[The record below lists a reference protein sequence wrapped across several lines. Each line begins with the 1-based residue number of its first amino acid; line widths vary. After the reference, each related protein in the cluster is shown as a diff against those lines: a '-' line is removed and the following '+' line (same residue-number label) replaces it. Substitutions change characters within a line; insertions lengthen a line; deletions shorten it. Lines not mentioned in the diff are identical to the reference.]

1 MPSVSVIM
9 ATCNH
14 AKYIGEAIGSV
25 LRQTFR
31 DFELIVVDDG
41 STDKTLDAVR
51 PLQKEHGFVVETQ
64 RNMGQAKAQ
73 NKGVALSRGEF
84 IVPFD
89 SDDIMMPDRL
99 EKQVRHMAA
108 NPRLGMSGGN
118 MLWIEAN
125 GRLARVQKLSPPRT
139 LTFDDIYRRRKQQVW
154 APTMMMRR
162 DALADAGGFHP
173 GIYTD
178 DFYITLK
185 IASLGYGIEVMDDIL
200 AYYRAHGANIS
211 KNLGKM
217 LEGCMATYRCFSEH
231 PAYEQAVASYLHTY
245 LRAAVRHDRRLAKQ
259 ILRRMPFKHYRWR
272 TLKALA
278 RTYLS

>member
-118 MLWIEAN
+118 MLLISEDGSL
-125 GRLARVQKLSPPRT
+125 GRAQKRFPARN
-139 LTFDDIYRRRKQQVW
+139 LTFDDIYLGRKRRIP
-154 APTMMMRR
+154 APTMMIRR
-162 DALADAGGFHP
+162 QALAEAGGFHP
-173 GIYTD
+173 DNYTAD
-178 DFYITLK
+178 LHITLK
-185 IASLGYGIEVMDDIL
+185 IASLGHAIEAVDDVL
-200 AYYRAHGANIS
+200 AHYRQHGANIS
-211 KNLGKM
+211 RNLEKM
-217 LEGCMATYRCFSEH
+217 LESVLATYRSYPAH
-231 PAYEQAVASYLHTY
+231 PACERMQARWLQSYL
-245 LRAAVRHDRRLAKQ
+245 LRAARHDKRLAKKLLRQ
-259 ILRRMPFKHYRWR
+259 LPLRRYRWR

-278 RTYLS
+278 RTYLR